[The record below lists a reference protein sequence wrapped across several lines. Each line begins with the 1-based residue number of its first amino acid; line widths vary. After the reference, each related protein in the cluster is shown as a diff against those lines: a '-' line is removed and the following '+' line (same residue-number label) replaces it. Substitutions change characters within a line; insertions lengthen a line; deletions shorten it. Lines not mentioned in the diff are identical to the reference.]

1 MATKRRPIQ
10 HLNFPQHVQGMLDQE
25 ERLLKQTLDSL
36 TRETT
41 NTIRIITREQ
51 QVIATKLKTLEQRL
65 AASQMRSQQALEEC
79 KRKEEAARRLQS
91 RSLTLTPI
99 PVLHVL
105 PQEER
110 PTSRAMSAGTRRDTS
125 AGRTRVSSAGR
136 NRNNEPNARI
146 KSAGKRPDQRFS
158 SFFPKNTEYLKQ

>member
-51 QVIATKLKTLEQRL
+51 QVIAAKLKTLEQRL

-79 KRKEEAARRLQS
+79 KRKEETARRLGS
-91 RSLTLTPI
+91 RSLTLT

-110 PTSRAMSAGTRRDTS
+110 PTSRAMSAGTRRATS

>member
-79 KRKEEAARRLQS
+79 KRKEEAARRLGS

-105 PQEER
+105 PQDER
-110 PTSRAMSAGTRRDTS
+110 PTSRAMSAGTRRAT
-125 AGRTRVSSAGR
+125 RTRVSSAGR

-146 KSAGKRPDQRFS
+146 KSAGKRPNQRFS